1 MSGPGESGLVAAVFG
16 FVVVSL
22 MLAVACAMLPFR
34 RPVAAWFRDRLE
46 NDPLVPPLGRK
57 SAAANSTPGRI
68 ALFAVAVMLTAPIM
82 LWITGGKLSTALEG
96 SPVSPG
102 LVLLALGGGSGAL
115 VLGVV
120 VLASAR
126 VRDRM
131 GGRLLGVVTGVCLV
145 AVGAGAILG
154 GVIVAL
160 N

>member
-1 MSGPGESGLVAAVFG
+1 MSGPGESGLVAAVLG

-34 RPVAAWFRDRLE
+34 GPVAAWFRDRLE

-68 ALFAVAVMLTAPIM
+68 TLFAIAVILTAPIM
-82 LWITGGKLSTALEG
+82 LWITGGKLSNALEG
-96 SPVSPG
+96 LPVSAG

-120 VLASAR
+120 VLVSAR
-126 VRDRM
+126 IRNRM
-131 GGRLLGVVTGVCLV
+131 GGGLLGIVAGVCLL
-145 AVGAGAILG
+145 AFGAGAILC

-160 N
+160 T